1 MRRRLTVG
9 QELLHPLVSPPWE
22 INVDNLDERCLD

>member
-9 QELLHPLVSPPWE
+9 QELLHRLAARPWE
-22 INVDNLDERCLD
+22 INVDNLSEGCLD